1 MTLQLLFL
9 YQIQRDHV
17 WFLRYFMLKNSLAE
31 SNPKDC
37 DFNNSLAASNTKDPE
52 KISGPL
58 LGSGKYKF
66 YFLSSP
72 YFIGSG
78 LL

>member
-1 MTLQLLFL
+1 
-9 YQIQRDHV
+9 
-17 WFLRYFMLKNSLAE
+17 MLKNSLAE